1 MIHLGSHYTMDVAA
15 LQKMLT
21 DDSVM
26 GKVPLMVIADAGTL
40 VTGHVDN
47 IMRIKELCKTHN
59 CWLHVRGHNLAA
71 LTLPNHTRNNNV
83 SNIFLFLATCN

>member
-1 MIHLGSHYTMDVAA
+1 MDVAA

-26 GKVPLMVIADAGTL
+26 GKVPLIVIADAGTL

-83 SNIFLFLATCN
+83 RSTSLFLTFTCD